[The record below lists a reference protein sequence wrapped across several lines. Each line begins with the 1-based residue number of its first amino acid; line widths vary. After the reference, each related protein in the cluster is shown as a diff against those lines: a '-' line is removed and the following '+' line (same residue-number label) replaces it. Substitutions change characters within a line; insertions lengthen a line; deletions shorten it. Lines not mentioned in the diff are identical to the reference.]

1 MKNAKNFFL
10 LPFIFLL
17 LLALLVLPVSADI
30 TVHFV
35 DRSYLGNN
43 PVTITGFDGSE
54 LFNGTTSSIA
64 TIKADNFTAS
74 YWVSFEPGGTVDMI
88 KSPQLGAEEILH
100 VVQGGIAGI
109 VIILIVLYAWRRR

>member
-10 LPFIFLL
+10 LPFIFL

-64 TIKADNFTAS
+64 TIPADNFTAS
-74 YWVSFEPGGTVDMI
+74 YWVSFEPGGTVDLI
-88 KSPQLGAEEILH
+88 KSPQKGAEEILH
-100 VVQGGIAGI
+100 VIQGGIAGI
-109 VIILIVLYAWRRR
+109 AIILIILWAWRRR